1 MGCSTSSQTSAVD
14 STKPGAKS
22 EETNGTIATVAANGN
37 VAEDVET
44 VSDQTSPADP
54 SDATPAD
61 ETPSATTA
69 APPPRQEEELQLT
82 DAEPN
87 AIPAG
92 PPTDASPETTPP
104 ETTTQVEATDST
116 EPKQETEETIAS
128 SE

>member
-1 MGCSTSSQTSAVD
+1 MGCSTSSQTSAMD

-37 VAEDVET
+37 VEGDIET
-44 VSDQTSPADP
+44 VSDQTSSADP
-54 SDATPAD
+54 SDAT
-61 ETPSATTA
+61 TTA
-69 APPPRQEEELQLT
+69 RKEDELQLT
-82 DAEPN
+82 DAEPDSEPN

-92 PPTDASPETTPP
+92 PPTESDASPETTPP
-104 ETTTQVEATDST
+104 ESSPQVEASDST